1 MNKYIRFS
9 FFSMIFPLLTACQS
23 KSDVKSIP
31 QQNDT
36 TAVQSVKAPSRQE
49 ASNYST
55 AIKGKVE
62 SVREVPVYSRISEQ
76 ITMFAIDNVGQ
87 EVRKGQVVAR
97 LSDAALR
104 VKIAHSRA
112 KLEKAEFQY
121 QAILMG
127 QGYKHDNLD
136 AAPENIK
143 KMARI
148 SSGYNEARAELHE
161 LEHELSYC
169 TITAPISGY
178 VIKIQNTLYGMAK
191 QGEPLIYI
199 VDVEHLKVGFDVLE
213 NEVPRYWDG
222 AILTVSTVAFPSEQ
236 HPATISAVG
245 AVDDN
250 GHAEPAPASGTW
262 YDCIYNFRESSGLKS
277 VTYES
282 GIRCTSHC
290 GKGMVMPAAVRDSR
304 KASDNRPLPAF
315 CSFIRNFFAS
325 KT

>member
-9 FFSMIFPLLTACQS
+9 FFSMIFPLLAACQS

-49 ASNYST
+49 APNYST

-236 HPATISAVG
+236 HPATISA
-245 AVDDN
+245 A
-250 GHAEPAPASGTW
+250 ASGTW

-282 GIRCTSHC
+282 GIRCTSHF

-304 KASDNRPLPAF
+304 KASDNRPLPAQP
-315 CSFIRNFFAS
+315 AS
-325 KT
+325 SWQERLMDESSLRL